1 MQWESTL
8 VSLYK
13 FDGIPFNVLIDPSG
27 KIIASNL
34 RDEALNDK
42 LTEVLK

>member
-8 VSLYK
+8 VGLYK